1 MTPIIRSGIDLI
13 EIERLQAIMDRHG
26 DRFLSR
32 IFTPRELA
40 DCDGKTQSLSARFA
54 AKEAA
59 AKALGCGIG
68 KVSWQDIEIVRNS
81 DRQPELF
88 LHGPAQ
94 ELAKILKLTNWSV
107 SLSHTFQNAIAIVI
121 ANGEN

>member
-13 EIERLQAIMDRHG
+13 EIGRLEEIMDRHG
-26 DRFLSR
+26 DRFLRR

-40 DCDGKTQSLSARFA
+40 DCEGKPQSLSARFA

-59 AKALGCGIG
+59 AKVLGCGIG

-88 LHGPAQ
+88 LHGPAL